1 MSRSCVRAEG
11 FFMNRKK
18 NSNKNTTHFYK
29 SWEFVLVILL
39 ILVFIFDSSL
49 SRKFLNISNLLDT
62 TQIFM
67 EFAIMTLPLTLI
79 IMTGFIDISIGSITA
94 LSSVVMGALF
104 RYGMNIWIAAV
115 FAILTGVLAGFF
127 NGIIIT
133 KLQIPSIV
141 ITLATMIFFRGIAYI
156 ILEDNVVT
164 GFPEKFGIFGGTYKQ
179 FFVPIQ
185 LIIYIVLAGVF
196 GVILHRTKFGR
207 LLYAMG
213 NNENTC
219 RYSGIPV
226 DEIRLILFTISGMM
240 AGFVGVILSS
250 RLGSVRP
257 DIAYG
262 YELKVITIVVL
273 GGVAI
278 FGGKGSL
285 LGVVLA
291 TFIIGYINYGFKLIN
306 VKEQII
312 AIITGAILII
322 VLLVPTIGYKLRS
335 KRMIYNKVEDE
346 GV

>member
-1 MSRSCVRAEG
+1 
-11 FFMNRKK
+11 MNRKADSTK
-18 NSNKNTTHFYK
+18 NYKQFLK

-49 SRKFLNISNLLDT
+49 SRKFLKVRNLLDT

-79 IMTGFIDISIGSITA
+79 IITGFIDISIGSITA

-104 RYGMNIWIAAV
+104 RYGMNIWVAAV
-115 FAILTGVLAGFF
+115 FAVLAGLAAGFF

-156 ILEDNVVT
+156 ILEDTVVT

-179 FFVPIQ
+179 FVFPIQ
-185 LIIYIVLAGVF
+185 LMIYIVLAVLF
-196 GVILHRTKFGR
+196 GIILHRTKFGR
-207 LLYAMG
+207 LLYAIG
-213 NNENTC
+213 NNEMTC
-219 RYSGIPV
+219 RYSGVSV
-226 DEIRLILFTISGMM
+226 DRIRLLLFTISGTM

-250 RLGSVRP
+250 RIGSVRP
-257 DIAYG
+257 DIAYS

-285 LGVVLA
+285 PGVVLA

-306 VKEQII
+306 VKEQVI
-312 AIITGAILII
+312 AIIIGAILII
-322 VLLVPTIGYKLRS
+322 VLLVPTVGNVLKSRS
-335 KRMIYNKVEDE
+335 MSMSKAEDE